1 MKLALREDADEDY
14 EAHVRCLLNSLI
26 LNHAESGKLACYSLS
41 NGVNCPE
48 MKNIFNSLVQQA
60 ISTHEETTRW
70 SSDTWKIDGTD
81 IELGGGG
88 DVVLS
93 GGGVGVSAMGG
104 TYVGDNPQN
113 YKLYWCTII

>member
-88 DVVLS
+88 GGGGGGDVVLS
-93 GGGVGVSAMGG
+93 GGG
-104 TYVGDNPQN
+104 VGDNPQN